1 MLLAHIILVA
11 TALVLG
17 FIGVGF
23 LWAPEAWARTIEV
36 GAPTPMART
45 DIRAT
50 YGGFVLAAG
59 VFLAVTAFHLDWIE
73 PGLFA
78 CGVIYTGFAG
88 GRLIGISLERQAS
101 RLMAFFLVVEVLGA
115 ALSFFAL
122 SRLSP

>member
-1 MLLAHIILVA
+1 MLLAHIILLA
-11 TALVLG
+11 TALVLSI
-17 FIGVGF
+17 IGIGF

-36 GAPTPMART
+36 GASTPMART

-59 VFLAVTAFHLDWIE
+59 VCLAVPAFHLDWVK

-78 CGVIYTGFAG
+78 CGLIYTGFAG
-88 GRLIGISLERQAS
+88 GRLIGIVLERQAA
-101 RLMAFFLVVEVLGA
+101 RLMIFFLVVEVLGA

-122 SRLSP
+122 SRLGS